1 MISVRSEVQILPGP
15 PEDRRQMPD
24 ARPYLT
30 SVVWHLTSGPGAV
43 AQLGERLLC
52 KQEVDGSIPFSSTRK
67 ARCQRTEDRCQSC
80 VLTSGIC
87 PLTSDLRCLS
97 LWRGSEA
104 IGFAG
109 RALLVTSSKSAR
121 RRRASKDARD
131 GSCLMGG
138 LIAWN
143 VKCETR
149 AEKNC
154 GSRFVEAGFGFARIK
169 RLRAF
174 GGCLGTE
181 RR

>member
-1 MISVRSEVQILPGP
+1 MSEDQKPEIQKARS
-15 PEDRRQMPD
+15 
-24 ARPYLT
+24 
-30 SVVWHLTSGPGAV
+30 SGFWRSGFWPSEGAV

-131 GSCLMGG
+131 GSCLIGG
-138 LIAWN
+138 LVAWN

-149 AEKNC
+149 AEKKLC
-154 GSRFVEAGFGFARIK
+154 VTWSSARGIGRALGLQGSSV
-169 RLRAF
+169 
-174 GGCLGTE
+174 
-181 RR
+181 